1 LSSLGQWSSRELRV
15 GDDFLWE
22 HSHHF
27 AQYNVKAAH
36 TTTNIQK
43 VRVPRCGVTGGVSV
57 PMWRAIA

>member
-27 AQYNVKAAH
+27 AQYNVKA
-36 TTTNIQK
+36 
-43 VRVPRCGVTGGVSV
+43 TGHVAKLRRDLSV
-57 PMWRAIA
+57 